1 MNTAIAQSL
10 SDPSTINRK
19 AAEEDLET
27 QILFRK
33 SIFEEIEKEIRYFS
47 ENESTDM
54 SIRDF
59 LYETIPMIKDL
70 TGIVEYMDKSVVE
83 KASQVIY
90 QLT

>member
-1 MNTAIAQSL
+1 
-10 SDPSTINRK
+10 
-19 AAEEDLET
+19 
-27 QILFRK
+27 
-33 SIFEEIEKEIRYFS
+33 
-47 ENESTDM
+47 M

-59 LYETIPMIKDL
+59 LFETIPMIKDL